1 MISKS
6 YADGMILFA
15 WVKAERKY
23 YWNGTMSESRHNLFF
38 KSIDSDLGKYYLA
51 KCFFFTINGY
61 YTIQIIINLL
71 PPGFDRL
78 QSIGFVWN
86 DISENYLDENNSINS
101 LNIERN
107 TVLQYSYSTNL
118 QR

>member
-38 KSIDSDLGKYYLA
+38 KSIDSNLGKYYIASINAGKTNRSKGIHIGNNNSNGEQKKGEYNCFLYMHEF
-51 KCFFFTINGY
+51 KFKVNSCFFLSTI
-61 YTIQIIINLL
+61 
-71 PPGFDRL
+71 RRKK
-78 QSIGFVWN
+78 SREVK
-86 DISENYLDENNSINS
+86 
-101 LNIERN
+101 
-107 TVLQYSYSTNL
+107 
-118 QR
+118 